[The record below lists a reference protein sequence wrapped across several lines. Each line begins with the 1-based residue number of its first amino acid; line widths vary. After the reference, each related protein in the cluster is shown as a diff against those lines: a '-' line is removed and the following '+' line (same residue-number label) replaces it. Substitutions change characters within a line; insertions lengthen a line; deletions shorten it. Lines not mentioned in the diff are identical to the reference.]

1 MCLLLRDLCRCVFF
15 AVLRSPVTS
24 LLKFSVEQ
32 RDSSPPPAKKVL
44 QLDDDAVSHCYPVT
58 VSIKRLIKF
67 SNTINTKLIM

>member
-1 MCLLLRDLCRCVFF
+1 
-15 AVLRSPVTS
+15 VTS